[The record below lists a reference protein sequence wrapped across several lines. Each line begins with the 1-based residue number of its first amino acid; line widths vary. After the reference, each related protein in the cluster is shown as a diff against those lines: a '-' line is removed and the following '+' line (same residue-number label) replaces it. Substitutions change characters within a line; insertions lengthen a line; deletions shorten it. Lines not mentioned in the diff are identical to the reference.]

1 MSNSEEK
8 FVPSAQGEQE
18 EIISSS
24 NSVSTTT
31 EYLEDEKA
39 DYSTSD
45 TDASTVVAAIEFKKD
60 DYANIMTFGEHTK
73 EEYEALPSLTIRVA
87 VLGIVISAVVSTI
100 NIFFGVRFPSV
111 SISGLVGELV
121 AYPLGKFWERFVP
134 TKWYLIFPAYHFSDK
149 SGFYW
154 AKVFINPGKFNR
166 KEHTLI
172 YIFINLS
179 ISTGLLFKLVYEL
192 IFYFNY
198 NINVG
203 GMFMFNLI
211 TYLFSWGLAMV
222 MRQVCVYP
230 TSQVWPATL
239 GPSALLETFHSV
251 DKPSTLL
258 HQVIDPTSWKVSRFG
273 IFSYTFCASFV
284 AYWFYDLIFPFLT
297 YIGAFIS
304 WIKPDSAVLGQVF
317 GLKGGLAMIPVT
329 FAWPQITNISN
340 PLLTPVWSLVNIYG
354 SFVFWGLI
362 ILPALYYSNKWQ
374 TAHLPM
380 MSNGIYNTNGTSYLV
395 NKVVNNKTLAL
406 SMNKYEKYSPVMAP
420 IGMILQ
426 ICLQI
431 GSFAAMMVLFFDRFY
446 DDVYMTYKRLL
457 KNRKKHHP
465 SPNLADLHWSFG
477 CVSLC
482 LGLILGCVFFAH
494 WDDIMPIKG
503 FIVSILIGFIIII
516 PVAMIEGK
524 SSFSLNMQGFL
535 ELVGANWFKGRPL
548 AVTYFY
554 NSSFGFI
561 QHFTHTMQGI
571 KVSIYSHVDMR
582 STMIVLFAAGVWGS
596 LLSSFVPYWIS
607 HHVKGICTA
616 DNKYNLTCKGI
627 KTMYTSNI
635 LWGLFGHHI
644 FGPNGRYNIVLWFF
658 LVGAM
663 VSVVCILIKRFRP
676 NNKFFKDYFS
686 PVLFMGGA
694 SDLPTSTGINYH
706 SWFIVGM
713 IFNYFIHNKHKG
725 WWKRYNLVSAVGLDC
740 GLAIAVI
747 IVYFAVQ
754 YPGGVDSYK
763 WWGTEVSSSSCDSK
777 GCTYKPPS
785 GIKKPS
791 GLW

>member
-1 MSNSEEK
+1 MSSSEEK
-8 FVPSAQGEQE
+8 QVESVKYEGS
-18 EIISSS
+18 EINNSS
-24 NSVSTTT
+24 NSISSKSDV
-31 EYLEDEKA
+31 LVDEKNE
-39 DYSTSD
+39 YSTSD
-45 TDASTVVAAIEFKKD
+45 SDTSSVLTIVEFKKD

-121 AYPLGKFWERFVP
+121 AYPLGKFWERVVP
-134 TKWYLIFPAYHFSDK
+134 LSWYLILPAYHISNG

-154 AKVFINPGKFNR
+154 AKVKINPGKFNR

-192 IFYFNY
+192 IFFFEYK
-198 NINVG
+198 INVG

-211 TYLFSWGLAMV
+211 TYLFSWGLAMA

-230 TSQVWPATL
+230 SSQVWPATL

-251 DKPSTLL
+251 DNASSLL
-258 HQVIDPTSWKVSRFG
+258 HQALDPTSWKVSRFA
-273 IFSYTFCASFV
+273 IFSYTFTFSFI
-284 AYWFYDLIFPFLT
+284 AYWFYDLILPFLA
-297 YIGAFIS
+297 YLGAFIS

-317 GLKGGLAMIPVT
+317 GLKGGLGMIPLT
-329 FAWPQITNISN
+329 FSWPQISNISN
-340 PLLTPVWSLVNIYG
+340 PLLTPVWSLTNVYG

-362 ILPALYYSNKWQ
+362 MIPALYYSNHWQ

-380 MSNGIYNTNGTSYLV
+380 LSNGIFNTNGTSYLV
-395 NKVVNNKTLAL
+395 NKVINNKTKAL
-406 SMNKYEKYSPVMAP
+406 SMKKYEKYSPVMAP
-420 IGMILQ
+420 IGMIMQ

-431 GSFAAMMVLFFDRFY
+431 GAFSAMMVVFFDRFY
-446 DDVYMTYKRLL
+446 EDVYMTYKRIL
-457 KNRKKHHP
+457 KGRKQHHP
-465 SPNLADLHWSFG
+465 SPNLPDLHWIFG
-477 CVSLC
+477 CASLC
-482 LGLILGCVFFAH
+482 VGLVLGCVFFAH
-494 WDDIMPIKG
+494 WSEIMPVKG

-516 PVAMIEGK
+516 PTAMIEGK

-554 NSSFGFI
+554 SSSFGFI
-561 QHFTHTMQGI
+561 QHFMHTMQGI

-627 KTMYTSNI
+627 KSTYTSNI

-644 FGPNGRYNIVLWFF
+644 FGPDGRYKIVLWFF
-658 LVGAM
+658 LIGAM
-663 VSVVCILIKRFRP
+663 ISLVCVVIRRLRP
-676 NNKFFKDYFS
+676 SNKFFKDYFS

-694 SDLPTSTGINYH
+694 GDLPTSTGINYH
-706 SWFIVGM
+706 AWFIVGM
-713 IFNYFIHNKHKG
+713 VFNFFVYKKHKG

-740 GLAIAVI
+740 GVAIAVI

-763 WWGTEVSSSSCDSK
+763 WWGTKVASSSCDSK
-777 GCTYKPPS
+777 GCPYKPAS